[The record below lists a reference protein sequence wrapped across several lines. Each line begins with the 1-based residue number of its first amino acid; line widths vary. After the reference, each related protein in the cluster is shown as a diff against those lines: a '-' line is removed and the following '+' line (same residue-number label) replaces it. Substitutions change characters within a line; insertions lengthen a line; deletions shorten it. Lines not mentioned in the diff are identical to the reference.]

1 MSCGC
6 GGASSC
12 GGVSAGGLVVGVP
25 GPRGPVGPPGP
36 PGSGAGDK
44 GDKGDPGRDG
54 VDGRDGTDGAPGR
67 DGVDGSPGADGRDGV
82 DGAPGSDGAPG
93 RDGVDGAPGEKGD
106 TGPSSW
112 AAIPDRPEGVPGGFP
127 VLDAAGLVS
136 AGNLP
141 NVIAESIV
149 DSTVVG
155 RAVVVAA
162 DEVAA
167 RAAISAENAAAK
179 GQPDGYAPLNTS
191 SVVPFT
197 HLPPRTLVDARD
209 WDAVQAA
216 NWKIALSPSLTAG
229 SKIVGNLAL
238 TAADVG
244 KTILFRYD
252 FVSSLDYKWWMT
264 TIASVGAGTAEM
276 VEAAPVTEVSGICHY
291 GFDGTAAINT
301 MLQEVN
307 GANTFPTGVTNDG
320 PGEVFLGGSY
330 RLAQLV
336 VPAFVVVRGS
346 RWTTPPS
353 GNVTSVGRTG
363 MTTLAQLPGSNKDFV
378 VFDEHPTITGW
389 TGLQGITDLK
399 LLGPECRVLGLPD
412 ATVGNGVAF
421 RTSAGKNIIVQDN
434 FEMYNISVTNF
445 PGNGFLVHGAV
456 PGHFDRL
463 LATNNHGYG
472 FDYIPPS
479 TSATQAVHLSNFSSD
494 QNNLGAVR
502 LKGLSQF
509 SPFVITN
516 LKSEGYP
523 EGNGLPLDKFGVVFP
538 QGQPGG
544 QKNCIVL
551 EDCDRSPI
559 VVNGVS
565 HISGK
570 GIVAPGPAIIIK
582 GKRPHLVFSG
592 VAVRVLG
599 TESGGTADAVT
610 IRDTV
615 TGTFD
620 GWPFGGDVPR
630 TITSGYHPSL
640 STKFISDSNSRP
652 VMRFEGLANSDAYL
666 TVTSTPTG
674 QAPTIAVSDGGALN
688 ANNSLGISPKGA
700 GGVRINAPTG
710 QSAKLISDAQDP
722 DADPAVNLNLITRG
736 AGVVQANGTQVAVKG
751 HIHTASEV
759 LGAVTIV
766 NTPASATWPGDP
778 GEVSYSNTHW
788 YVCVA
793 ANTWVRTPL
802 TTW

>member
-1 MSCGC
+1 
-6 GGASSC
+6 
-12 GGVSAGGLVVGVP
+12 VGDAQKVFL
-25 GPRGPVGPPGP
+25 
-36 PGSGAGDK
+36 AEDTGDSF
-44 GDKGDPGRDG
+44 RW
-54 VDGRDGTDGAPGR
+54 DGTKYVR
-67 DGVDGSPGADGRDGV
+67 VSERV
-82 DGAPGSDGAPG
+82 LS
-93 RDGVDGAPGEKGD
+93 
-106 TGPSSW
+106 TG
-112 AAIPDRPEGVPGGFP
+112 IE
-127 VLDAAGLVS
+127 
-136 AGNLP
+136 
-141 NVIAESIV
+141 
-149 DSTVVG
+149 DSTEVG
-155 RAVVVAA
+155 RAVVTAA

-179 GQPDGYAPLNTS
+179 GQPDGFAPLNTS

-216 NWKIALSPSLTAG
+216 NWKMASSPSLTAG

-244 KTILFRYD
+244 KAILFKYD
-252 FVSSLDYKWWMT
+252 FVSGLDYKWWMT

-307 GANTFPTGVTNDG
+307 GANTFPTGATNDG
-320 PGEVFLGGSY
+320 PGEVLLGGSY

-353 GNVTSVGRTG
+353 GNVTHVGRTG

-378 VFDEHPTITGW
+378 VFDEHPTIAGW

-445 PGNGFLVHGAV
+445 PENGFLVHGAV

-523 EGNGLPLDKFGVVFP
+523 EGNGAPLDKFGVVFP

-551 EDCDRSPI
+551 EDCDKSPI

-570 GIVAPGPAIIIK
+570 GIVAPGPAITIK
-582 GKRPHLVFSG
+582 GTKRPHLAFSG

-615 TGTFD
+615 AGTFD
-620 GWPFGGDVPR
+620 GWPSGGDVPR

-640 STKFISDSNSRP
+640 STKFMSDSNSRP
-652 VMRFEGLANSDAYL
+652 VMRFEGLANSEAYL

-674 QAPTIAVSDGGALN
+674 AAPTISVSDGGASG
-688 ANNSLGISPKGA
+688 ANTSLGISPKGA

-710 QSAKLISDAQDP
+710 QSAKLISDAQNP
-722 DADPAVNLNLITRG
+722 AADPAVNLNLITRG
-736 AGVVQANGTQVAVKG
+736 AGVVQANGTQVEVKG
-751 HIHTASEV
+751 HTHTVAQV
-759 LGAVTIV
+759 AGARSWAAV
-766 NTPASATWPGDP
+766 PASSTSAGTAGMEAYDATWR
-778 GEVSYSNTHW
+778 
-788 YVCVA
+788 YVCVTTGAEGA
-793 ANTWVRTPL
+793 ALWKRTGYDITP
-802 TTW
+802 W